1 MPGSQRSP
9 GCMVRT
15 VIRGIRPTYVLC
27 AILALAP
34 VTAVMAGGGGG
45 GSGPQPGPSSEG
57 TGAVTHGKLVSGA
70 GGTYLPILPADITPT
85 GSDPRNPLGMPP
97 PGPNP
102 QGMTCPESLLFHVGP
117 GSPSPGGG
125 VIAALSIHPGFA
137 KNDGG
142 GYDGYDAQ
150 YQYSVANAIPAG
162 GNAAL
167 TAPGKSRD
175 RSECRRPRD
184 RGHGIPAHTGYL
196 GGRTTGRTIRWELP
210 GSDLLVQPALPR
222 GRCSTA
228 GAADHRP
235 QQSTV
240 SDRGQSRRGSDKVV
254 GSRRHRCAPGRRR
267 DVADVCAHP
276 HLRLDRVR
284 QCRWPRSHTTR

>member
-1 MPGSQRSP
+1 
-9 GCMVRT
+9 
-15 VIRGIRPTYVLC
+15 
-27 AILALAP
+27 
-34 VTAVMAGGGGG
+34 MAGGGGG

-85 GSDPRNPLGMPP
+85 GSDPRNPLG
-97 PGPNP
+97 
-102 QGMTCPESLLFHVGP
+102 
-117 GSPSPGGG
+117 
-125 VIAALSIHPGFA
+125 IAASGA
-137 KNDGG
+137 E
-142 GYDGYDAQ
+142 
-150 YQYSVANAIPAG
+150 PAG
-162 GNAAL
+162 HDVPGVASLSCRPGIAVAGRRRDRRAL
-167 TAPGKSRD
+167 HPPRLCQERWWRLRRLRRPVPVFRRQRNSSRRERRPHCARESRD